1 MAPAWRL
8 RLIYFLYYG
17 AVGAFLP
24 YYAPY
29 LRGLGFSGGA
39 IGAVQMLGPLVA
51 PVAALGWAAVADRTG
66 APERALRLATTVSA
80 LGAALLPLAATPL
93 AAGAVVLLQALG
105 DRAVVPLLDT
115 LTLEHVRDHPG
126 QSYARIRLAGSVG
139 FALLS
144 LLVGWLLALRG
155 DRPGDLAVPLAVAA
169 LVAGYALA
177 AGRLPHAAAAR
188 GPRPG
193 WPEVRAL
200 LGDRGLLL
208 LLAACAVHWLA
219 CAPFHLLFGL
229 FVRERGLPS
238 AVTGLGMS
246 AGVAAEVAVLLAF
259 PRLERRFAL
268 RALFAAA
275 FAGSSLRWL
284 LLSGAEG
291 AAAVIGL
298 QLLHGLTFG
307 LFWGSAVAA
316 MSRLVP
322 GPLRATGQAIFS
334 AVVFGGGNGL
344 GYVLSGL
351 GLDRFGAVAPLFRWA
366 GVIELVPLLGA
377 LAVLGWTTP
386 GSYSSSR
393 K

>member
-1 MAPAWRL
+1 MSSAWRL
-8 RLIYFLYYG
+8 RLLYFLYYG

-39 IGAVQMLGPLVA
+39 IGTVQMLGPLVA
-51 PVAALGWAAVADRTG
+51 PVAALGWAALADRTG
-66 APERALRLATTVSA
+66 APERTLRLATLLSA
-80 LGAALLPLAATPL
+80 AAAAFLPLAATPL
-93 AAGAVVLLQALG
+93 AAGAVVLAQALG

-126 QSYARIRLAGSVG
+126 QSYARIRLGGSIG

-144 LLVGWLLALRG
+144 LLVGWLLAARG
-155 DRPGDLAVPLAVAA
+155 DRPGDLAVPLTVSI

-177 AGRLPHAAAAR
+177 ARGLPHAEAPR

-193 WPEVRAL
+193 WPQVRAL
-200 LGDRGLLL
+200 LQDRGLLL
-208 LLAACAVHWLA
+208 LLAAGAVHWLA

-246 AGVAAEVAVLLAF
+246 AGVAAEVAVLLLF
-259 PRLERRFAL
+259 PRLERRFSL

-275 FAGSSLRWL
+275 FAASSVRWL
-284 LLSGAEG
+284 LLAGAEG
-291 AAAVIGL
+291 AAAVIAL
-298 QLLHGLTFG
+298 QLLHGFTFG

-316 MSRLVP
+316 MSRIVP

-344 GYVLSGL
+344 GYQLAGL
-351 GLDRFGAVAPLFRWA
+351 GLDRYGAVAPLFRWA
-366 GVIELVPLLGA
+366 GVIELLPLLGA
-377 LAVLGWTTP
+377 LAVLGRPTL
-386 GSYSSSR
+386 GSFSR
-393 K
+393 SGK